1 MKKLLENILFWI
13 GWAIVMSAFQVS
25 AVIGL
30 ISVLVVSAF
39 YVMRR
44 GDKDE
49 AMKYYQGMNALF
61 LGEITAIVIYLVTY
75 CVKLL

>member
-13 GWAIVMSAFQVS
+13 GWALVMSAFQVS

-30 ISVLVVSAF
+30 ISVLVVSGY
-39 YVMRR
+39 YVIRR

>member
-13 GWAIVMSAFQVS
+13 GWALVMSAFQVS

-30 ISVLVVSAF
+30 ISVLVVSGY

-61 LGEITAIVIYLVTY
+61 LGEIAAIVIYLVTY
-75 CVKLL
+75 CIKLL

>member
-1 MKKLLENILFWI
+1 MKKLFENILFWI

-39 YVMRR
+39 YILRR

>member
-30 ISVLVVSAF
+30 ISVLVVSG
-39 YVMRR
+39 YYIMRR
-44 GDKDE
+44 GDKDDST
-49 AMKYYQGMNALF
+49 KFYQGMNALF
-61 LGEITAIVIYLVTY
+61 IGEIVALVICLVTY

>member
-13 GWAIVMSAFQVS
+13 GWALVMSAFQVS

-30 ISVLVVSAF
+30 FSVLVVSGY

-61 LGEITAIVIYLVTY
+61 IGEVTAVVIFLLSY
-75 CVKLL
+75 CLTIL

>member
-1 MKKLLENILFWI
+1 MKKLFENILYWI

-39 YVMRR
+39 YVMRY

-75 CVKLL
+75 CIKLL

>member
-13 GWAIVMSAFQVS
+13 GWALVMSAFQVS

-30 ISVLVVSAF
+30 ISVLVVSGY

-61 LGEITAIVIYLVTY
+61 IGEVTAVVIFLLSY
-75 CVKLL
+75 CLTLI